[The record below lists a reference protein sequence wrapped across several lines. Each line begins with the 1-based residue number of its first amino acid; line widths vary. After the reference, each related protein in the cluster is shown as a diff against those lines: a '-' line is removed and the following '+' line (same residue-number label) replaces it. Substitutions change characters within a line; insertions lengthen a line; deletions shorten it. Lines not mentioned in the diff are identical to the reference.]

1 MDPSA
6 MDDKLYYVEGPQG
19 EVLGPMTMI
28 QVLEGIA
35 AGAILESAR
44 ICGVGEQEWINLGDV
59 AYTRE
64 DSPEIAAAEETLEMA
79 PMFEMAPQ
87 QPEPAAAPDAI
98 PSGIPSGI
106 PGGLPASAMP
116 YDTVTEGSDDFAL
129 HMPQEPEHF
138 GAGVAAYAPA
148 EAGAE
153 EYDDIDAAAPAAR
166 KPRKWLVPVLA
177 GLGVPVIFGIYL
189 LASGTLSKSK
199 DAGEGM
205 AAAPAPEVPPVQAGQ
220 AGSEGWVDW
229 DGLNGEGA
237 ADAAAGAG
245 TADGAEGARDPIPL
259 QLSSPPE
266 SGMELTKPKVEK
278 PDPLEAARLE
288 QQRREEADEADRIA
302 EAAAARY
309 AEQNPAP
316 AAKSAPSIA
325 PPQTTPAP
333 AKTEPPAANPLA
345 SLEPIKVTPPAAED
359 HSAVRQQVA
368 AVREALAGKEWE
380 RARRVIDK
388 ARLEAAG
395 DGTAT
400 ANLDLWGAITD
411 FEQGNLPD
419 ALTRFE
425 KLDRDASYEASG
437 FGAGAVANWI
447 AWLHLS
453 SGDVRSAVGV
463 LDEVG
468 PADADQY
475 AQARLW
481 EGMALSS
488 LGMNELAE
496 RTWSRLPAEAGNRVT
511 KAGAVAVHTA
521 EFLTGAIAE
530 KEYRTSIGEDPMYAN
545 DMHYFLGYAAR
556 KAGENELAREHFR
569 RAMSVSQGKEFPYHL
584 AEAEIAGEG
593 LAK

>member
-44 ICGVGEQEWINLGDV
+44 ICGVGEQEWINLGDI

-64 DSPEIAAAEETLEMA
+64 DSPEAAAADESLEMA
-79 PMFEMAPQ
+79 PMFEMSPR

-98 PSGIPSGI
+98 PSGIPSG
-106 PGGLPASAMP
+106 LPASAMP
-116 YDTVTEGSDDFAL
+116 YDTVTDGSDDFAL
-129 HMPQEPEHF
+129 HIPQEEPEPV
-138 GAGVAAYAPA
+138 GAGVPAYAPMDA
-148 EAGAE
+148 ES
-153 EYDDIDAAAPAAR
+153 DDNEFGIDAAAPAPR
-166 KPRKWLVPVLA
+166 KPMKWLVPVLA

-189 LASGTLSKSK
+189 LASGSLSKPK
-199 DAGEGM
+199 DAAEGM
-205 AAAPAPEVPPVQAGQ
+205 ATAPVPDMPPVQAGQ
-220 AGSEGWVDW
+220 GGGEGWVDW
-229 DGLNGEGA
+229 DGLHGEGP
-237 ADAAAGAG
+237 ADAAGGAG

-259 QLSSPPE
+259 QLPNPPE
-266 SGMELTKPKVEK
+266 SGMELTKPKAEK
-278 PDPLEAARLE
+278 PDPMEAARLE
-288 QQRREEADEADRIA
+288 QQRREEANEADRIA

-309 AEQNPAP
+309 AEQNTAP
-316 AAKSAPSIA
+316 AAKSTPSIA
-325 PPQTTPAP
+325 PPRTTPAP
-333 AKTEPPAANPLA
+333 APTEPPAANPLA

-359 HSAVRQQVA
+359 DSAVRAQVA

-380 RARRVIDK
+380 RARRVLDK
-388 ARLEAAG
+388 ARLEEAG
-395 DGTAT
+395 DKTAI
-400 ANLDLWGAITD
+400 ANLDLWGAITE

-419 ALTRFE
+419 ALLRFE
-425 KLDRDASYEASG
+425 KLDRNASYEASG

-468 PADADQY
+468 AADADQY

-521 EFLTGAIAE
+521 EFLTGAITE

-545 DMHYFLGYAAR
+545 DMHYFLGCAAR
-556 KAGENELAREHFR
+556 KANENELAREHFR
-569 RAMSVSQGKEFPYHL
+569 RAMAVSQGKEFPYHL

-593 LAK
+593 LTK